1 MMTMALFK
9 MKIAE
14 TRTPRAGWSSAVWRA
29 IMAWRSPMY
38 KEQMF
43 TRPNTERPRE
53 EGHPGTVTTVHS
65 QFGLRM
71 LLWSSEIS
79 QTAVTLNGIPTE

>member
-1 MMTMALFK
+1 
-9 MKIAE
+9 
-14 TRTPRAGWSSAVWRA
+14 
-29 IMAWRSPMY
+29 MY